1 MKKSDRF
8 LKTAVLGVLAAFLF
22 PALIH
27 AALLTDDDI
36 PVIGEETE
44 QTAVEDAEA
53 AQTEKTGKK
62 TTKKSTASDN
72 KTYTITYTVIPASVR
87 KTQKDNVDW
96 KSNPVTYTKADAFLL
111 KHPTLEGY
119 VFKGWFS
126 DKAGKVPCGRRIKK
140 GTTGNK
146 RYYVRFE
153 PAVYTIRFDGN
164 GIMEAPDPI
173 TCVYGK
179 TYKLP
184 GCKEA
189 GFTGWNT
196 KARGTGTRYQA
207 KEKVKNLTAKNGKT
221 ITLYAD
227 GLSGSNNIEK
237 LFRYF
242 KRRGYTRQAA
252 AAIAGNLMW
261 ESGGGY
267 QDIKLNAV
275 ELATGRGV
283 GMVQWTDTKGCPRRT
298 NFINYCKKHGYGWP
312 NENLQLQID
321 FLEAELRGDY
331 GKIWFFSPAMG
342 YSTNYR
348 RTLDQFK
355 KCTNVQ
361 QAVGIFCAC
370 FERPYL
376 RHAHLISRVQYANYV
391 LKNFK

>member
-1 MKKSDRF
+1 MSRKRSFWKALLIGLS
-8 LKTAVLGVLAAFLF
+8 AACLY
-22 PALIH
+22 P
-27 AALLTDDDI
+27 AALTRAEADLDADI
-36 PVIGEETE
+36 PVIGEEIAAAE
-44 QTAVEDAEA
+44 ESKETAGGSEK
-53 AQTEKTGKK
+53 TEKTTDSSSKL
-62 TTKKSTASDN
+62 
-72 KTYTITYTVIPASVR
+72 KTYKITYTVIPASVR

-96 KSNPVTYTKADAFLL
+96 KSNPATYTKEDAFLL
-111 KHPTLEGY
+111 KHPTLKGY

-126 DKAGKVPCGRRIKK
+126 DKAGKVSCGRRIKK

-146 RYYVRFE
+146 RYYVRFA
-153 PAVYTIRFDGN
+153 PITYTIRFDGN
-164 GIMEAPDPI
+164 GIIDDPEPI

-184 GCKEA
+184 SSKVA

-196 KARGTGTRYQA
+196 KAGGGGTAYKA
-207 KEKVKNLTAKNGKT
+207 KEKVKNLTTKNGKT

-242 KRRGYTRQAA
+242 KRRGYTKQAA

-267 QDIKLNAV
+267 TDIKLNAV
-275 ELATGRGV
+275 ELVTGRGV
-283 GMVQWTDTKGCPRRT
+283 GMVQWTDTKDSPRRT

-331 GKIWFFSPAMG
+331 GKIWYFSPVMG
-342 YSTNYR
+342 YPSKYR
-348 RTLDQFK
+348 KSLEQFK
-355 KCTNVQ
+355 KCKDLTM
-361 QAVGIFCAC
+361 AVGIFCAC

-376 RHAHLISRVQYANYV
+376 RHAHLAYRVQYAQYV